1 MDNILINLK
10 KSIKKNIRGFSKI
23 IPLLFGVILLI
34 NLLKVVF
41 SNNFYS
47 KIITNNIIIDSF
59 LVNILG
65 SIMAG
70 NAIISYE
77 IGKDMLISG
86 LGIFLVTIFMLAWVT
101 VGIAQL
107 PAESILLGKKFSLVR
122 NILNF
127 IFNIIISILLI
138 LLMRI
143 L

>member
-1 MDNILINLK
+1 MDNILIKLK